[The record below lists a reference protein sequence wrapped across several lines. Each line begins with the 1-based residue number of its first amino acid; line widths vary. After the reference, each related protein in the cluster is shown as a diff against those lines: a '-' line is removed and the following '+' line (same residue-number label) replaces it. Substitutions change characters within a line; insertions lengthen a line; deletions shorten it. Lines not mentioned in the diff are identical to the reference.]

1 MFLGDRMT
9 RTYGTKNTR
18 AVLKQEMEN
27 CNRTENISQSAHLGS
42 VPTLYTIVNN
52 SAATVQYG
60 GSCVKT
66 DCRRG
71 GKNTRKCGHRG
82 MKNTIFRVK

>member
-1 MFLGDRMT
+1 MGPTRKKIQESHGMFLGDRMT

-42 VPTLYTIVNN
+42 VPTL
-52 SAATVQYG
+52 
-60 GSCVKT
+60 
-66 DCRRG
+66 
-71 GKNTRKCGHRG
+71 
-82 MKNTIFRVK
+82 